1 MEKKFLIIMA
11 LATVV
16 LVSCSKDKIGSI
28 DPVNNEPT
36 KINDIIVPTA
46 FTWSTG
52 KMITIN
58 VTGLPT
64 IFPVTSTLV
73 IGSTDGTELYKD
85 FHDMSQDL
93 TIKVTVPAIETVLKL
108 TYGSVTY
115 DVPITG
121 SKADFSFI
129 PVIQDTNN

>member
-1 MEKKFLIIMA
+1 MKKNFLIIMA

-16 LVSCSKDKIGSI
+16 LASCSKNKIGSI

-36 KINDIIVPTA
+36 KINDIIVPAA

-52 KMITIN
+52 KIITIN

-64 IFPVTSTLV
+64 ILPVKSTLT
-73 IGSTDGTELYKD
+73 IGGTDGTQLYKD

-93 TIKVTVPAIETVLKL
+93 TIKITVPAIETVLKL

-121 SKADFSFI
+121 RKADFSFI